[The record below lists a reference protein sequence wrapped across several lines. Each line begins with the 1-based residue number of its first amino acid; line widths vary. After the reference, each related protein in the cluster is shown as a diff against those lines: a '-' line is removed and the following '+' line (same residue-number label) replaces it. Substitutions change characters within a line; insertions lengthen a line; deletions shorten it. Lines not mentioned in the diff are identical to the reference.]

1 MWTVENKPCPHT
13 VQQHKLFQPVEWLI
27 ASGILYYNYR
37 ISHWYYGCFIFIY
50 FFIYRLAAP
59 LQPGQPQ
66 MSQSMSGANN
76 SGGGG
81 GGGVGSQH
89 CQLGGS
95 SPLVMPV
102 FPLRT
107 SHSANAPHYSPY
119 SPSR

>member
-1 MWTVENKPCPHT
+1 MINASLLATIAYFDFF
-13 VQQHKLFQPVEWLI
+13 LF
-27 ASGILYYNYR
+27 
-37 ISHWYYGCFIFIY
+37 F
-50 FFIYRLAAP
+50 YRLAAP
-59 LQPGQPQ
+59 LQPGQQQ

-81 GGGVGSQH
+81 QH

-107 SHSANAPHYSPY
+107 SHSAHAPHYSPY